1 MASNSSSSSRTI
13 LDRNPGKRVLD
24 EGDEESSIN
33 FNNLE
38 IPNLSQY
45 NSFDFM
51 NEEKVLPDVGSV
63 PHDPNL

>member
-33 FNNLE
+33 LNNLE